1 MHTNAK
7 YGREV
12 GFEKK
17 APSPR
22 KPSVQNRGGSSQA
35 IFREVA
41 IATVL
46 RIGHRGAAGHAPE
59 NTLAAIWKA
68 RSCHAD
74 FIEIDLRATS
84 DGHLV
89 LLHDETIDRTTNKS
103 GHVTELSLEQIQR
116 LDAGNWQR
124 IPTLEEALD
133 IARGAV
139 GMILEL
145 KVEGIGIEACAIVKR
160 TGFPG
165 ALIYASFL
173 ISELQRLRQV
183 DPEARLMVLHPRHL
197 PRDPVADVVALE
209 ATHVG
214 LHYSTVTPLLLQTYH
229 HLGKQVFTYTVNE
242 RHDIQRMRDMG
253 VDGIVSDFPDRI

>member
-1 MHTNAK
+1 
-7 YGREV
+7 
-12 GFEKK
+12 
-17 APSPR
+17 
-22 KPSVQNRGGSSQA
+22 
-35 IFREVA
+35 
-41 IATVL
+41 
-46 RIGHRGAAGHAPE
+46 
-59 NTLAAIWKA
+59 
-68 RSCHAD
+68 
-74 FIEIDLRATS
+74 
-84 DGHLV
+84 V

-103 GHVTELSLEQIQR
+103 GHVAELSLEQIQR

-124 IPTLEEALD
+124 VPTLEEALD

-145 KVEGIGIEACAIVKR
+145 KTEGIGHEACAIVKR
-160 TGFPG
+160 TGFSG

-173 ISELQRLRQV
+173 LSELQRLRQV
-183 DPEARLMVLHPRHL
+183 DPEAKLMVLHPRHL
-197 PRDPVADVVALE
+197 PQDPVADVVAVE

-229 HLGKQVFTYTVNE
+229 NLGKQVFTYTVNE